1 MPGAWESLG
10 LSRTRG
16 DENHPTTLYWI
27 SKRPEDITEFEFVGR
42 KGHPRDIPVPFMN
55 YMNFVQD
62 RNEELYLYGRNDSGI
77 QNWALY
83 RYDAENRRWLD
94 LGGERSDVFTSARK
108 ANPDWVRSVER
119 SHMYCYRG
127 RIPDGRS
134 ALRHE
139 HEYPSLSWT
148 WQPHFYNFIR
158 STRGVQFDPENRM
171 CVQIPTF
178 GYDAQRRARAAELF
192 AYSDDGGKTFHRADG
207 SSVKLPLTSNPA
219 PEHNAD
225 ILKGYNEIWFSQWL
239 QLITRIG
246 FIF

>member
-1 MPGAWESLG
+1 
-10 LSRTRG
+10 
-16 DENHPTTLYWI
+16 
-27 SKRPEDITEFEFVGR
+27 
-42 KGHPRDIPVPFMN
+42 
-55 YMNFVQD
+55 
-62 RNEELYLYGRNDSGI
+62 
-77 QNWALY
+77 
-83 RYDAENRRWLD
+83 
-94 LGGERSDVFTSARK
+94 
-108 ANPDWVRSVER
+108 
-119 SHMYCYRG
+119 MYCYRG